1 MPKLPWATGDLHVAA
16 FKRAGWIVNHVE
28 GSHYILVKE
37 GSAVHLSIPVHS
49 GKELGP
55 DLLRKL
61 IRTAVYQNKNNLDFF
76 IAKYFY
82 NISF

>member
-1 MPKLPWATGDLHVAA
+1 MPKLPRATGDLHVAA

-37 GSAVHLSIPVHS
+37 GSAVHLSIPVQS

-55 DLLRKL
+55 GLLRKL
-61 IRTAVYQNKNNLDFF
+61 IRTAGLSNEEYIGL
-76 IAKYFY
+76 FY
-82 NISF
+82 R